1 MRKVEVVS
9 PDPAWPAAFARAAQ
23 EIAVALDNN
32 VVAMHHIGSTA
43 IPDIYA
49 KPIIDLLIEVAE
61 LERVDAHQAAMTALG
76 YQAMGEYGIP
86 GRRYFRRDNA
96 AGVRTHHVHAFAADT
111 DQVRRHLAFRDYLV
125 AHPAAAQEY
134 SELKR
139 RLAQAHPTDIEQYM
153 DGKHDFIQAID
164 QQAAQWSAAKSAA
177 RSSNSSS

>member
-1 MRKVEVVS
+1 MRKVEVVPPS
-9 PDPAWPAAFARAAQ
+9 PAWPVAFQQAAQ
-23 EIAVALDNN
+23 DIAVALEDT
-32 VVAMHHIGSTA
+32 VIAIHHIGSTA

-61 LERVDAHQAAMTALG
+61 LERVDACQAAMTALG

-153 DGKHDFIQAID
+153 DGKHDFIQTID
-164 QQAAQWSAAKSAA
+164 QRAAQWSAAKSAA
-177 RSSNSSS
+177 RSSSS

>member
-1 MRKVEVVS
+1 MRKVEVVPPS
-9 PDPAWPAAFARAAQ
+9 TAWPAAFARAAQ
-23 EIAVALDNN
+23 AIAVTLGDTVIAI
-32 VVAMHHIGSTA
+32 HHIGSTA

-61 LERVDAHQAAMTALG
+61 LERVDACQAAMMALG

-86 GRRYFRRDNA
+86 GRRYFRKDNA
-96 AGVRTHHVHAFAADT
+96 AGVRTHHVHAFAAGT
-111 DQVRRHLAFRDYLV
+111 GQVRRHLAFRDYLV

-139 RLAQAHPTDIEQYM
+139 RLALAHPTDIEQYM

-164 QQAAQWSAAKSAA
+164 QQAAQWSAS
-177 RSSNSSS
+177 RSIPDLPPSFP